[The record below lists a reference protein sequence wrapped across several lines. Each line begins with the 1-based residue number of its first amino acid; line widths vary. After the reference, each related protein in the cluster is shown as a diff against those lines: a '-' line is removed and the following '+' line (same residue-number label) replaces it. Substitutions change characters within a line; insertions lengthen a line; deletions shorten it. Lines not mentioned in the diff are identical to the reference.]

1 MNTYIDTYSV
11 TTMPITL
18 STIPKKTTT
27 KKTKKQEDATR
38 TYKSNLN
45 GPGPGQP
52 QPPSPESD
60 ATDNEE
66 SGPASPN
73 ATNATNDTQTSNA
86 QTSNA
91 QTSMNQPKKRITKTM
106 AQQRLEV
113 NQLLAELY
121 PSNHMTQK
129 VAALEALSELV
140 SNEPEPEKPKPK
152 GRKKT
157 SPLITETQT
166 QDPVA
171 NAIIDSAFNE
181 ASFKTPPA
189 SPPPPPASV
198 IPNAPKKVTK
208 TKETSGSKM
217 QSKNQKYN
225 IIIHVEP
232 NPSAVPS
239 PKDDDIS
246 KRLDFGNAKK
256 ESKTTTTSKQSKR
269 VVHDSDDDS
278 DEDYV
283 PGSSETD
290 DDDGTSWSTYDEDE
304 YDDFDEYDEN
314 DDSYYSSTDSSD
326 DDDDDNEDAMAE
338 IERLQESHM
347 DEMKMLQSLR
357 STYESLLSKD
367 KTNRVVAKQL
377 KTLKESEE
385 KIKQELD
392 ELTHTQKRRN
402 SKKFRKLL
410 RRKSSTNDLD
420 YFKKHLTIQQQRALI
435 AEITAVAN
443 VTAIEKPYKLTL
455 LESDIPRDMKAVAL
469 RKVGMLQY
477 MEPGCGEYCKLKN
490 WVDAFM
496 QIPFNKN
503 KNLPITMSDGVDKC
517 HDFMT
522 NAKISLDKA
531 VYGLTDAKMQI
542 MQMVGQW
549 IANPAAI
556 GTAVA
561 IHGPPGT
568 GKTSLVK
575 EGISKILGRDFAFI
589 ALGGATDS
597 SFLEG
602 HSYTYEGSMWGKI
615 VDILIRCKSSN
626 PVIYFDE
633 LDKISETS
641 KGEEIAGILTHLTDT
656 SQNSQFHD
664 KYFSEVAFDLS
675 KCLFIFSYNDE
686 SRVNPVLLDRMYKIR
701 TAGYGTK
708 DKTFIAQN
716 YLIPRICSEV
726 AFARDDIVIPDK
738 VVEHIVEHHTLK
750 EAGVR
755 NLKRGLETIY
765 TKLNL
770 HRLMRPGTQLF
781 DEKDK
786 SFDVSFPYTVTC
798 DVVDKLIKKNAD
810 GPNMSLYL

>member
-1 MNTYIDTYSV
+1 MA
-11 TTMPITL
+11 
-18 STIPKKTTT
+18 PKKAVAATTPTTTTTTTT
-27 KKTKKQEDATR
+27 KKNDRDKSKQ
-38 TYKSNLN
+38 N
-45 GPGPGQP
+45 
-52 QPPSPESD
+52 
-60 ATDNEE
+60 
-66 SGPASPN
+66 
-73 ATNATNDTQTSNA
+73 
-86 QTSNA
+86 
-91 QTSMNQPKKRITKTM
+91 
-106 AQQRLEV
+106 
-113 NQLLAELY
+113 
-121 PSNHMTQK
+121 
-129 VAALEALSELV
+129 
-140 SNEPEPEKPKPK
+140 
-152 GRKKT
+152 
-157 SPLITETQT
+157 
-166 QDPVA
+166 
-171 NAIIDSAFNE
+171 F
-181 ASFKTPPA
+181 
-189 SPPPPPASV
+189 
-198 IPNAPKKVTK
+198 
-208 TKETSGSKM
+208 
-217 QSKNQKYN
+217 N

-232 NPSAVPS
+232 KSQEKAN
-239 PKDDDIS
+239 DNIS
-246 KRLDFGNAKK
+246 RRLDFDKK
-256 ESKTTTTSKQSKR
+256 PDFGKKQGI
-269 VVHDSDDDS
+269 DLNDDDDDS
-278 DEDYV
+278 DEDYI
-283 PGSSETD
+283 PGDSDDEDWED
-290 DDDGTSWSTYDEDE
+290 DDEEYEDDSE
-304 YDDFDEYDEN
+304 
-314 DDSYYSSTDSSD
+314 DDSYYSSSD
-326 DDDDDNEDAMAE
+326 DDDDDDDDDLAALEV
-338 IERLQESHM
+338 LQQKYT
-347 DEMKMLQSLR
+347 DELAMLQSLR
-357 STYESLLSKD
+357 TTYEEMLLKD
-367 KTNRVVAKQL
+367 KTNRVVSTQL

-385 KIKQELD
+385 KIKKELD
-392 ELTHTQKRRN
+392 DLTHKQKRRN

-410 RRKSSTNDLD
+410 RRKSSTNDMD

-435 AEITAVAN
+435 DEMNEVAK

-503 KNLPITMSDGVDKC
+503 KNLPITIADGVDKC
-517 HDFMT
+517 HEFMT
-522 NAKISLDKA
+522 AAKTRLDAA
-531 VYGLTDAKMQI
+531 VYGLNDAKMQI

-602 HSYTYEGSMWGKI
+602 HSYTYEGSVWGKI
-615 VDILIRCKSSN
+615 VDFLIRCKSSN

-641 KGEEIAGILTHLTDT
+641 KGEEIVGILTHLTDT

-701 TAGYGTK
+701 TTGYSTK
-708 DKTFIAQN
+708 DKTFIAQHH
-716 YLIPRICSEV
+716 LIPRIRAEV
-726 AFARDDIVIPDK
+726 AFAEGDIIIPDS
-738 VVEHIVEHHTLK
+738 VVEYIVENHTLK

-755 NLKRGLETIY
+755 NLKRCLETVY

-781 DEKDK
+781 DNKET
-786 SFDVSFPYTVTC
+786 SLEVSFPYTVSRE
-798 DVVDKLIKKNAD
+798 VIDKLIKKND
-810 GPNMSLYL
+810 SDRPNMNLYL